1 MFCGAEVVLLGH
13 AALGRLSNQVF
24 DCSKFTHSQSGVW
37 KPSESLGQMK
47 GGDVTQVARAEG
59 RQLQVPEALISVCS
73 LGDVLKPRL
82 LAKSSMTS
90 FMAEKLQSESNN

>member
-1 MFCGAEVVLLGH
+1 MLHLEDCQIRSLIVQNMRVVMGL
-13 AALGRLSNQVF
+13 F
-24 DCSKFTHSQSGVW
+24 MHSQSGVW

-73 LGDVLKPRL
+73 LGDVL
-82 LAKSSMTS
+82 
-90 FMAEKLQSESNN
+90 